1 MTLRGF
7 PSVAALA
14 TAAACAASPAWAQ
27 QLGQAQGVDVP
38 LWRVLGALAVCLSLA
53 VGAAVLLR
61 RRLVQGGALPRLG
74 PGLPR
79 LLDLRTDQ
87 TDARRLE
94 LLETVRLS
102 HQTDVCLLRCDGRE
116 FILSTSPQGAILVAA
131 PPTVATRKSVK

>member
-1 MTLRGF
+1 MNLRGL
-7 PSVAALA
+7 PWIMALA
-14 TAAACAASPAWAQ
+14 TAAACAASPAWTQ

-38 LWRVLGALAVCLSLA
+38 LWRVLGALVVCLSLA

-61 RRLVQGGALPRLG
+61 RRLVQGGASPCLG

-79 LLDLRTDQ
+79 LLDLRPDQ
-87 TDARRLE
+87 NDSRRLE

-116 FILSTSPQGAILVAA
+116 FIVSTSPQGALLVSA
-131 PPTVATRKSVK
+131 PPTGAARKTAK